1 MAGDLSVRRVG
12 FGGAWLTG
20 PGTYGP
26 PPDLDAARGIVRRA
40 VDFGIQLIDTSDCYG
55 PETSELLI
63 AEGLYPYPEDVVLST
78 KGGRLALGNNQ
89 WQAASRSPGGIR
101 PSAT

>member
-1 MAGDLSVRRVG
+1 MDDEPVIGADWERIGTVRLSETLRVRRVG

-26 PPDLDAARGIVRRA
+26 PPDLAAARRIVRRA
-40 VDFGIQLIDTSDCYG
+40 VTGGIQLVDTGDCYG

-63 AEGLYPYPEDVVLST
+63 AD
-78 KGGRLALGNNQ
+78 ALHPIPRT
-89 WQAASRSPGGIR
+89 W
-101 PSAT
+101 